1 MSAFFLALIVVALLA
16 VVASLALGLF
26 VMIKGGEVNK
36 KYGNKLMQAR
46 IILQAIAIG
55 LFVIAFLGS
64 R

>member
-1 MSAFFLALIVVALLA
+1 MNSFFLVLIIVALLA
-16 VVASLALGLF
+16 IVASLALGLF
-26 VMIKGGEVNK
+26 VMVKGGEVNK

-46 IILQAIAIG
+46 IILQAVAIA

>member
-1 MSAFFLALIVVALLA
+1 MNSFFLVLIIVALLA
-16 VVASLALGLF
+16 VVVSLALGLF

-46 IILQAIAIG
+46 IILQAIAIA

>member
-1 MSAFFLALIVVALLA
+1 MSTFFLALIIVALLA

-26 VMIKGGEVNK
+26 AMAKGGEINK

-46 IILQAIAIG
+46 IILQAIAIA

>member
-1 MSAFFLALIVVALLA
+1 MNSFFLVLIIVALLA

-26 VMIKGGEVNK
+26 VMVKGGEVNK

-46 IILQAIAIG
+46 IILQAVAIA